1 MDDAEVW
8 RALAD
13 PTRRALLDQLR
24 PGPRTTGAL
33 AAGFPVTRFAVMK
46 HLDVLVEAGLVLVER
61 RGRERLNYLNPVP
74 IRRVYQRWMAPYA
87 ASAAPAGSPTGTS
100 PGPRGWAESPG
111 GDMDI
116 SAVLTGAVDVRT
128 HLRVRAPRPRVYTS
142 LLEIGSWWPHRF
154 RDNSFVVLEP
164 HVGGRF
170 YEDWQ
175 SGGALYGTVTEIAED
190 ERLSVT
196 GPMGIRE
203 AVTGRFTVDLADTDD
218 GQTVVTL
225 VHHAFGRITE
235 RQSEEYRR
243 GWDAVLGALGGH
255 VAGRDT
261 SGNTGRTQN

>member
-1 MDDAEVW
+1 MEDVEVW

-24 PGPRTTGAL
+24 DGPCTTGML

-74 IRRVYQRWMAPYA
+74 IRRAYQRWMAPYA
-87 ASAAPAGSPTGTS
+87 APAPGARSR
-100 PGPRGWAESPG
+100 PGNPESLATASPG

-116 SAVLTGAVDVRT
+116 SAVLTGVVDVRT
-128 HLRVRAPRPRVYTS
+128 HTRIPAPRPRVYTS
-142 LLEIGSWWPHRF
+142 LLDIGSWWPHRR
-154 RDNSFVVLEP
+154 RDGSYVVLEA

-175 SGGALYGTVTEIAED
+175 SGGALYGTVTEIADD

-196 GPMGIRE
+196 GPMGVAG
-203 AVTGRFTVDLADTDD
+203 AVTGCATLELADTDD
-218 GQTVVTL
+218 GHTVVT
-225 VHHAFGRITE
+225 VTHQAFGGISGEKSDTY
-235 RQSEEYRR
+235 RQ
-243 GWDAVLGALGGH
+243 GWDAVLGALTKH
-255 VAGRDT
+255 VAARGR
-261 SGNTGRTQN
+261 N